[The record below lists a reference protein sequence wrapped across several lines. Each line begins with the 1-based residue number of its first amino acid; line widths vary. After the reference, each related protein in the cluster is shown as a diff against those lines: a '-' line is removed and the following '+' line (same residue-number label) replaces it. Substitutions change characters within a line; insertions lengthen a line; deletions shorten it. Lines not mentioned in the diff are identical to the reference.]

1 MLAFLKQIHSI
12 CNFDHYYLSFCV
24 FSIVVIFTSKEW
36 CTVMC
41 TQSNRQYL
49 CKSCDLEDKEYGV
62 VAVADLLAVQVY
74 VWKTSKG
81 KPYYVKLLRIHGKK
95 KCA

>member
-1 MLAFLKQIHSI
+1 M

-24 FSIVVIFTSKEW
+24 FSTVVYVCKILYFFTSKEW

-41 TQSNRQYL
+41 TQSNRPYL
-49 CKSCDLEDKEYGV
+49 CKSCDLEDKEYGA
-62 VAVADLLAVQVY
+62 VAVADLLAEQVY

-81 KPYYVKLLRIHGKK
+81 KPYDVKLLRIHGKK

>member
-1 MLAFLKQIHSI
+1 MCVKFYIFLLQK
-12 CNFDHYYLSFCV
+12 
-24 FSIVVIFTSKEW
+24 KW
-36 CTVMC
+36 CIVMC

-49 CKSCDLEDKEYGV
+49 CKSCVLEVKEYGA
-62 VAVADLLAVQVY
+62 VAVADLLAEQVC

-81 KPYYVKLLRIHGKK
+81 KPYDVKLLRIHGKK